1 MRGCILVQQENTV
14 GLREAIAS
22 GEFLITGEVA
32 PPKGCHLEHMVEE
45 AEYYRGRAHAVN
57 VTDIQSAVMRAS
69 SLVGCL
75 KLKEAGLAP
84 VLQMVCR
91 DRNRLSL
98 QSELLSAAALGI
110 NEVLCLTGDYTT
122 LGDHPQAKPVFDLDS
137 VQLLQA
143 ARRLAEG
150 RDMAY
155 YPDRKNPDQMVDG
168 EPLEGDPPQFLL
180 GCVVNPGA
188 DPLEPQ
194 IMKLRKK
201 IDAGAQFCQT
211 QAVYDAEVFARFME
225 LLGDC
230 PIPILAGIVVLKS
243 PMMAKYMN
251 ANVAGVTV
259 PEHMIEALADKETRV
274 HKSIEMHSKLITQLK
289 PLCQGIHM
297 MPLGWDK
304 HVPAI
309 LDGAGIG
316 PVA

>member
-1 MRGCILVQQENTV
+1 M
-14 GLREAIAS
+14 GLRQAIDS
-22 GEFLITGEVA
+22 KQFILTGEVA
-32 PPKGCHLEHMVEE
+32 PPKGIHLEHMVEE
-45 AEYYRGRAHAVN
+45 AEFYRGRVHAIN

-75 KLKEAGLAP
+75 KLQEAGLDP

-91 DRNRLSL
+91 DRNRLAL
-98 QSELLSAAALGI
+98 QSDLLSAAVMGV

-137 VQLLQA
+137 VQLLA
-143 ARRLAEG
+143 AAKRLMEG
-150 RDMAY
+150 RDMAR

-168 EPLEGDPPQFLL
+168 EALEGEPPVFTL

-194 IMKLRKK
+194 IMKLKKK
-201 IDAGAQFCQT
+201 IDAGAMFCQT
-211 QAVYDAEVFARFME
+211 QAVYDAGMFEKFME
-225 LLGDC
+225 AVGDC
-230 PIPILAGIVVLKS
+230 PIPILAGVVVLKT
-243 PMMAKYMN
+243 PMMGKYMN

-259 PEHMIEALADKETRV
+259 PDWMIEALADKETRV
-274 HKSIEMHSKLITQLK
+274 EKMIEIHIKLLSDLK

-297 MPLGWDK
+297 MPLGFDK
-304 HVPAI
+304 YVPAI
-309 LDGAGIG
+309 FDGAGIG